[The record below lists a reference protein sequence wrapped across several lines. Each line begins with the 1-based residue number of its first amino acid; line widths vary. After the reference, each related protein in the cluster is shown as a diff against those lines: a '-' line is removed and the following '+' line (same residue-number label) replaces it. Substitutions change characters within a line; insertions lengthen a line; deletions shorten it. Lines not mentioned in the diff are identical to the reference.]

1 MVLFLVILS
10 NFTRTRNLIFFTF
23 LMILFLGG
31 CENLDIKQNKTDPL
45 REHRETDSKPILQID
60 EEGYAGRSL
69 KELILGE
76 SDTVVTVGDQITF
89 QVALDKLDFI
99 PKVSVDS
106 ASGIII
112 TDWYDVND
120 VDRVKIEVRV
130 VDDSMTDESV
140 QVKLFK
146 QSFNGTRWFD
156 SDNDIGQAK
165 KIKNSI
171 LNDARTLRTTID
183 LS

>member
-1 MVLFLVILS
+1 MISS
-10 NFTRTRNLIFFTF
+10 NFNISRNFTIIIFIA
-23 LMILFLGG
+23 ILFLSG
-31 CENLDIKQNKTDPL
+31 CESLDIKQNKTDPL
-45 REHRETDSKPILQID
+45 REHRETDSRPILQID

-76 SDTVVTVGDQITF
+76 SNTVVAVGDQITF

-99 PKVSVDS
+99 PKVSVDA
-106 ASGIII
+106 ASGVII

-130 VDDSMTDESV
+130 IDDSMTDNSLMV
-140 QVKLFK
+140 RLFK
-146 QSFNGTRWFD
+146 QSFNGSRWID
-156 SDNDIGQAK
+156 SDNDLNQAQ

-171 LNDARTLRTTID
+171 LKDARTIRTTID

>member
-1 MVLFLVILS
+1 MLRFPVILS
-10 NFTRTRNLIFFTF
+10 NFTHTHNLICIATIC
-23 LMILFLGG
+23 ILLFSG
-31 CENLDIKQNKTDPL
+31 CSNLDIKQNKTDPL

-76 SDTVVTVGDQITF
+76 SNTVVSVGDQITF

-99 PKVSVDS
+99 PKVSVD
-106 ASGIII
+106 ASSGVII

-130 VDDSMTDESV
+130 IDDNLTDDSL
-140 QVKLFK
+140 QVRLFK
-146 QSFNGTRWFD
+146 QSFDGSRWVD
-156 SDNDIGQAK
+156 SDSDITQAQ

-171 LNDARTLRTTID
+171 LKDARTIKTTID

>member
-1 MVLFLVILS
+1 
-10 NFTRTRNLIFFTF
+10 
-23 LMILFLGG
+23 MILTNFIKTLNFIVWSFVAILLFSS
-31 CENLDIKQNKTDPL
+31 CSSLDIKQNKTDPL

-76 SDTVVTVGDQITF
+76 SDTVVSIGDQITF

-99 PKVSVDS
+99 PKVSVD
-106 ASGIII
+106 ASSGVII
-112 TDWYDVND
+112 TDWYDIND

-130 VDDSMTDESV
+130 IDDNLTDDSL
-140 QVKLFK
+140 QVRLFK
-146 QSFNGTRWFD
+146 QSFNGSRWID
-156 SDNDIGQAK
+156 SDNDIKQAQ
-165 KIKNSI
+165 KIKDSI
-171 LNDARTLRTTID
+171 LEDARTIRTTID

>member
-1 MVLFLVILS
+1 MILT
-10 NFTRTRNLIFFTF
+10 NFIKTRNFIVWSFVA
-23 LMILFLGG
+23 ILLFSS
-31 CENLDIKQNKTDPL
+31 CSSLDIKQNKTDPL

-76 SDTVVTVGDQITF
+76 SNTVVSMGDQITF

-106 ASGIII
+106 SSGVII

-120 VDRVKIEVRV
+120 SDRIKIEVRV
-130 VDDSMTDESV
+130 IDDNLTNESL

-146 QSFNGTRWFD
+146 QNFNGSRWVD
-156 SDNDIGQAK
+156 SDGDINQAE

-171 LNDARTLRTTID
+171 LNDARTIRTTID

>member
-1 MVLFLVILS
+1 MFLL
-10 NFTRTRNLIFFTF
+10 NFIRSRSLIALTF
-23 LMILFLGG
+23 LSILFLGG
-31 CENLDIKQNKTDPL
+31 CESLDIKQNKTDPL

-76 SDTVVTVGDQITF
+76 SDTVVSVGDQITF

-106 ASGIII
+106 SSGVII

-130 VDDSMTDESV
+130 VDDSMTDDSV
-140 QVKLFK
+140 QVRLFK
-146 QSFNGTRWFD
+146 QSFNGTRWID
-156 SDNDIGQAK
+156 SDNEMGQAQ

-171 LNDARTLRTTID
+171 FSRPKP
-183 LS
+183 S

>member
-1 MVLFLVILS
+1 MILTDFIDTRNFKVWAILS
-10 NFTRTRNLIFFTF
+10 
-23 LMILFLGG
+23 ILLFSS
-31 CENLDIKQNKTDPL
+31 CSSLDIKQNKTDPL

-76 SDTVVTVGDQITF
+76 SNTVVSMGDQITF

-106 ASGIII
+106 SSGVII
-112 TDWYDVND
+112 TDWYDIND
-120 VDRVKIEVRV
+120 VDRIKIEVRV
-130 VDDSMTDESV
+130 IDDNLLDESV

-146 QSFNGTRWFD
+146 QNFNGSRWVD
-156 SDNDIGQAK
+156 SDGDINQAE

-171 LNDARTLRTTID
+171 LNDARTIRTTID

>member
-1 MVLFLVILS
+1 VILTD
-10 NFTRTRNLIFFTF
+10 FIDTRNFKVWAILS
-23 LMILFLGG
+23 ILFFSS
-31 CENLDIKQNKTDPL
+31 CSSLDIKQNKTDPL

-76 SDTVVTVGDQITF
+76 SNTVVSMGDQITF

-106 ASGIII
+106 SSGVII
-112 TDWYDVND
+112 TDWYDIND
-120 VDRVKIEVRV
+120 VDRIKIEVRV
-130 VDDSMTDESV
+130 IDDNLLDESV

-146 QSFNGTRWFD
+146 QNFNGSRWVD
-156 SDNDIGQAK
+156 SDGDINQAE

-171 LNDARTLRTTID
+171 LNDARTIRTTID

>member
-1 MVLFLVILS
+1 MLLFPVILT
-10 NFTRTRNLIFFTF
+10 NLVRTRNFVICIFSS
-23 LMILFLGG
+23 ILFFRS
-31 CENLDIKQNKTDPL
+31 CSNLDIQQNKTDPL

-76 SDTVVTVGDQITF
+76 SNTVVSTGDQVTF

-99 PKVSVDS
+99 PKVSVD
-106 ASGIII
+106 ASSGVII
-112 TDWYDVND
+112 TDWHDIND

-130 VDDSMTDESV
+130 IDDNLTDDSI
-140 QVKLFK
+140 QVRLFK
-146 QSFNGTRWFD
+146 QSFDGSRWVD
-156 SDNDIGQAK
+156 SDNDINQAQ

-171 LNDARTLRTTID
+171 LNDARKIRTTID

>member
-1 MVLFLVILS
+1 MQLFLVILS
-10 NFTRTRNLIFFTF
+10 NFTNSRNAIACTFFA
-23 LMILFLGG
+23 ILFLVG
-31 CENLDIKQNKTDPL
+31 CESLDIKQNKTDPL

-76 SDTVVTVGDQITF
+76 SDTVVSIGDQITF

-106 ASGIII
+106 SSGVII

-120 VDRVKIEVRV
+120 FDRVKIEVRV
-130 VDDSMTDESV
+130 VDDNMTDDSV
-140 QVKLFK
+140 QVRLFK
-146 QSFNGTRWFD
+146 QNFNGTRWVD
-156 SDNDIGQAK
+156 SDNDMNQAQ

-171 LNDARTLRTTID
+171 LKDARTLKTTID

>member
-1 MVLFLVILS
+1 MILS
-10 NFTRTRNLIFFTF
+10 NFTTSRYFTVCIFIA
-23 LMILFLGG
+23 ILFLSG

-45 REHRETDSKPILQID
+45 KEHRETDSKPILQID
-60 EEGYAGRSL
+60 EEGYGGRSL

-76 SDTVVTVGDQITF
+76 SNTVVSVGDQITF

-99 PKVSVDS
+99 PKVSVD
-106 ASGIII
+106 ATSGVII

-130 VDDSMTDESV
+130 IDDSMTDSSLMV
-140 QVKLFK
+140 RLFK
-146 QSFNGTRWFD
+146 QSFNGSRWID
-156 SDNDIGQAK
+156 SDNDVNQAQ

-171 LNDARTLRTTID
+171 LKNARMIRTTID